1 MLRLV
6 IGNKNYSSWS
16 MRPWL
21 LMKQMEI
28 PFEEVQV
35 WLDTPDT
42 VADIARYSPSGRV
55 PALIDGEV
63 SIWDSLAICEFLAE
77 KFPHK
82 RLWPADLARRAHARA
97 VAAEMHSGLMDLRAC
112 MPMNIRNRYPGCG
125 MNDAVAADIARVGK
139 IWSQCLTNSG
149 GPFLFGEFG
158 IADAMYGPVVFR
170 FQTYGVEL
178 AGDAAQ
184 YTRTMLAA
192 PSLVELAQLAVAE
205 GRAQKKYDGLYG

>member
-21 LMKQMEI
+21 LMKQLGI
-28 PFEEVQV
+28 PFEEIQV

-55 PALIDGEV
+55 PALIDGDL
-63 SIWDSLAICEFLAE
+63 SIWDSLAICEYLAE
-77 KFPHK
+77 KFPDKH
-82 RLWPADLARRAHARA
+82 LWPADQARRARARA
-97 VAAEMHSGLMDLRAC
+97 VAAEMHSGLTDLRTH
-112 MPMNIRNRYPGCG
+112 MPMNIRNRYPGRG
-125 MNDAVAADIARVGK
+125 MNDAVAADIARIGE
-139 IWSQCLTNSG
+139 IWSQCLSASR

-192 PSLVELAQLAVAE
+192 PALVELARLAAAE

>member
-21 LMKQMEI
+21 LMKQIGI

-55 PALIDGEV
+55 PALIDGEI
-63 SIWDSLAICEFLAE
+63 SIWDSLAICEYLAE
-77 KFPHK
+77 RFPHK
-82 RLWPADLARRAHARA
+82 RLWPADQARRAHARA
-97 VAAEMHSGLMDLRAC
+97 IAAEMHAGLMNLRTR

-125 MNDAVAADIARVGK
+125 MNDAVAGDIARVGK
-139 IWSQCLTNSG
+139 IWSQCLSASG

-192 PSLVELAQLAVAE
+192 PAFVELAQLAAAE
-205 GRAQKKYDGLYG
+205 GRAQIKYDGLYG

>member
-1 MLRLV
+1 
-6 IGNKNYSSWS
+6 
-16 MRPWL
+16 
-21 LMKQMEI
+21 
-28 PFEEVQV
+28 
-35 WLDTPDT
+35 
-42 VADIARYSPSGRV
+42 
-55 PALIDGEV
+55 
-63 SIWDSLAICEFLAE
+63 
-77 KFPHK
+77 
-82 RLWPADLARRAHARA
+82 
-97 VAAEMHSGLMDLRAC
+97 MHSGLMDLRAY

-205 GRAQKKYDGLYG
+205 GRAQKKYDSLYG